1 MHVYIYII
9 IHDVVICGLMVTDD
23 HDGIKQDDKETVVD
37 KELEEAFNAWKS
49 KTFALTV
56 PLKVVA
62 LRGSIPPSW
71 IKVCDTYSLT
81 CFLWLINMFYYCL
94 HCIFSWCWFLGM
106 VFLYSSQSGC
116 VLFAQKFSEI
126 LILCPVI
133 NSFLASISS
142 SYCSFLWIFHVI
154 LSNL

>member
-1 MHVYIYII
+1 MYTHII

-71 IKVCDTYSLT
+71 IKVCNIYSLT
-81 CFLWLINMFYYCL
+81 CFL
-94 HCIFSWCWFLGM
+94 
-106 VFLYSSQSGC
+106 
-116 VLFAQKFSEI
+116 
-126 LILCPVI
+126 
-133 NSFLASISS
+133 
-142 SYCSFLWIFHVI
+142 
-154 LSNL
+154 